1 MKDTVVAAIF
11 DWAERDPDRT
21 ALEHNDEVWSYAQ
34 DKGLCAEEIYDDELP
49 PRRILNPRYEIHT
62 FASDG
67 ELVAMS
73 RVRLADPPLKEWESE
88 WPDT

>member
-1 MKDTVVAAIF
+1 MKFVLHCIGEGMVIECITM
-11 DWAERDPDRT
+11 
-21 ALEHNDEVWSYAQ
+21 DEVWSYAR
-34 DKGLCAEEIYDDELP
+34 DNGLCAEEIYDDELP

-73 RVRLADPPLKEWESE
+73 RIRLADPPLKEWESE